1 MTVEVESDAEIVI
14 SAITECM
21 NGSISWKLVSYVA
34 NICTEAR
41 QEANS
46 FVNWIVTQS
55 RKGTC

>member
-1 MTVEVESDAEIVI
+1 MTVEVESDAEMVI

-41 QEANS
+41 REANS

-55 RKGTC
+55 